1 MSLDQIVAF
10 VNSNLANLPTW
21 FTEIFWQLVAVI
33 LLVSLLTL
41 LFKAAANTDFKAPAL
56 AILALMANAGKSFF
70 AGSFKAIESP
80 IERPKTKLVV
90 KALAIV
96 HSYVMCLFFFAIFLA
111 LSFALVVTDAPAS
124 FWLRLAQLGVVLLM
138 LYLTAFF
145 RAEADRDWLK
155 FKEQLAIVRGR
166 VVISDA

>member
-10 VNSNLANLPTW
+10 VQSNFQSFPAW
-21 FTEIFWQLVAVI
+21 FTLSFWHLVALI
-33 LLVSLLTL
+33 LSVSLLTL
-41 LFKAAANTDFKAPAL
+41 LFKAAGNTDFKVPVLSILKFL
-56 AILALMANAGKSFF
+56 ANLLKSFF

-90 KALAIV
+90 KALAVV
-96 HSYVMCLFFFAIFLA
+96 HSYLMCVFLFAVFLA
-111 LSFALVVTDAPAS
+111 LFFAMVVSEAPPTI
-124 FWLRLAQLGVVLLM
+124 WLRFVQIGIVSFT

-155 FKEQLAIVRGR
+155 FREQLT
-166 VVISDA
+166 VVKAKTKS